1 MRDAFGQPQTAIL
14 FGGTS
19 AIGLAIVDR
28 LVDARLRHVVLVGRN
43 ATALEDAA
51 AALHSRSVTA
61 TVVLADAADGATAR
75 GAVDQAFAALGTP
88 CDLVIMAVGLLG
100 DQSKDDDDPDRTAT
114 MFTVNTAW
122 PAAVLAGC
130 RAALVAQGTGQIVVL
145 SSVAALRTR
154 RANYTYGAGKQGLDG
169 FTLGLAESLRG
180 TGVTVHLIRPG
191 FVTTK
196 MTEHLKAA
204 PFSTTAPAV
213 ADVTVAAI
221 AKGAPVA
228 YAPGI
233 LRYVFLVL
241 RHLPSALWRKIPG

>member
-19 AIGLAIVDR
+19 EIGLAIVDR
-28 LVDARLRHVVLVGRN
+28 LAAARLRHVVLVGRN
-43 ATALEDAA
+43 PSALEDAA
-51 AALHSRSVTA
+51 SALRARSVTA
-61 TVVLADAADGATAR
+61 TVVLADAADAASATD
-75 GAVDQAFAALGTP
+75 AVDQAFGALGAP

-100 DQSKDDDDPDRTAT
+100 DQAADDDSPERTAT
-114 MFTVNTAW
+114 MFVVNTAW

-130 RAALVAQGTGQIVVL
+130 RAALVAQGTGQILVL
-145 SSVAALRTR
+145 SSVAALRPR

-169 FTLGLAESLRG
+169 FTLGLAESVRG

-196 MTEHLKAA
+196 MTGHLSPA

-213 ADVTVAAI
+213 AEVAVTAVM
-221 AKGAPVA
+221 KGTPVA

-241 RHLPSALWRKIPG
+241 RHLPSALWRKLPG